1 LNRAHTQNSDAAPGF
16 RIDARGLTL
25 GVLAFG
31 FLAVLVCNLP
41 GHLSYDSVVQL
52 HDGRTGRYNTWH
64 PPIMAWV
71 LGLCDAILPGS
82 ALFVVLDSAL
92 LFGALAALTA
102 REDRVSW
109 AAPVL
114 AMALALSPL
123 VLIYQGIVWKDVF
136 FADCSVAGFVCLSLA
151 DRAGRQRS
159 RIGLVVTGFLL
170 FALAALIRQNG
181 LIAALAGAAALV
193 WMTVR
198 RDGWRALSRGI
209 GLALSALVCVA
220 ALVVITS
227 KALDTRRIDEPG
239 AAAQFQALQAYDLVG
254 AVAHDPRMDLSLLTR
269 PGLGGSPGLERRVRW
284 AAARVYTPQ
293 RVDTLAT
300 DPGLNDAMEAAP
312 RAVSAQWRAIL
323 AHDFQAYA
331 RHRWDVFYWTIAT
344 PNLERCL
351 PVFVGQEGPP
361 GLLRTL
367 GMMDQVRPQDLA
379 MEAYAVH
386 FYDTPVY
393 SHLVYGLIALAAAIF
408 LLISPRPGDAP
419 IGFMLLGALGFTA
432 SFFVLSFACDYR
444 YLYALDLAAMAA
456 LFYLA
461 LGTIKPRARL
471 PR

>member
-1 LNRAHTQNSDAAPGF
+1 LNRGPTQSDTPP
-16 RIDARGLTL
+16 RYKIDARSLTL

-31 FLAVLVCNLP
+31 FVAVLVCNLP

-82 ALFVVLDSAL
+82 ALFVVLDAAL

-102 REDRVSW
+102 RAERVSW
-109 AAPVL
+109 AAAVL
-114 AMALALSPL
+114 AIALMLSPL

-136 FADCSVAGFVCLSLA
+136 FADGAVAGFVCLSLA
-151 DRAGRQRS
+151 DRAAGRRS
-159 RIGLVVTGFLL
+159 RIGLVITGFLL

-181 LIAALAGAAALV
+181 LIAALAGAASLV

-198 RDGWRALSRGI
+198 RDGWRALPRGL

-239 AAAQFQALQAYDLVG
+239 AAAQFQALQAYDVIG
-254 AVAHDPRMDLSLLTR
+254 AVAHDPAMHLSLLTR

-284 AAARVYTPQ
+284 AAAKVYTPQ

-300 DPGLNDAMEAAP
+300 DPGLNDAMEASP

-323 AHDFQAYA
+323 AHDFLAYA

-344 PNLERCL
+344 PDLQRCL

-367 GMMDQVRPQDLA
+367 GMIDQVRPQDLA
-379 MEAYAVH
+379 LEAYAVH
-386 FYDTPVY
+386 FYGTLVY
-393 SHLVYGLIALAAAIF
+393 SHLAYGLIAVVAAVF
-408 LLISPRPGDAP
+408 LLRSGRPGDAP
-419 IGFMLLGALGFTA
+419 IGFMLLGALGFAA
-432 SFFVLSFACDYR
+432 SFFILSFACDYR
-444 YLYALDLAAMAA
+444 YLYALDLSAMVA

-461 LGTIKPRARL
+461 LGKIAFRARL
-471 PR
+471 TR